1 MRRAI
6 EIFVLC
12 VVALVACNRQRPTPT
27 PPYNTLMELA
37 YLSGIYYDNYYG
49 ATESDYNYSLALST
63 TKDCFN
69 IVTGETH
76 IYTNQT
82 YLFLDLYAAEPS
94 ENYNIKFSVPTGE
107 YTFDNTNSAKAGTV
121 SAEYS
126 YLYETFAKTSKETSF
141 KSGSVVVTT
150 ARIDAILIDEYGTEY
165 RFRCPNRFVDNSRNF
180 RGEGISGRYST
191 LNGDHTIAFDAG
203 NYVAENYGD
212 YYVIGKELWTL
223 YVEDLQSGEALVF
236 ELLTPLGL
244 TFPEGEFKISSS
256 LDEEYAA
263 LPGFVASDGSTMW
276 SWYYHYDKSGTVV
289 GNAPIKNGT
298 LSISNTDGKPSIKF
312 EVVDDRLNKISGE
325 L

>member
-1 MRRAI
+1 MMI
-6 EIFVLC
+6 VLC
-12 VVALVACNRQRPTPT
+12 MAALVACNRQRPTPT

-49 ATESDYNYSLALST
+49 ATENDYNYSLALST
-63 TKDCFN
+63 TKDCFD

-94 ENYNIKFSVPTGE
+94 ENYNIRFSVPTGE
-107 YTFDNTNSAKAGTV
+107 YTFDNTNSATAGTI

-126 YLYETFAKTSKETSF
+126 YLYETFAKTGKETYF

-150 ARIDAILIDEYGTEY
+150 ARIDAILVDEYGTEH
-165 RFRCPNRFVDNSRNF
+165 RFRCPNRVVNNKNNF
-180 RGEGISGRYST
+180 KGIGLEGRFTT
-191 LNGDHTIAFDAG
+191 LNGDHTITFNESDYA
-203 NYVAENYGD
+203 AENYGD
-212 YYVIGKELWTL
+212 YYVIGKDLWTL
-223 YVEDLQSGEALVF
+223 YIEDLQSGEALVF
-236 ELLTPLGL
+236 ELLTPQGL
-244 TFPEGEFKISSS
+244 TFPEGEFEISSS
-256 LDEEYAA
+256 LDVEYAA

-276 SWYYHYDKSGTVV
+276 SWYYHYDKSGTIV
-289 GNAPIKNGT
+289 GNAPIKSGT
-298 LSISNTDGKPSIKF
+298 LSVRNSDGKPSIKF